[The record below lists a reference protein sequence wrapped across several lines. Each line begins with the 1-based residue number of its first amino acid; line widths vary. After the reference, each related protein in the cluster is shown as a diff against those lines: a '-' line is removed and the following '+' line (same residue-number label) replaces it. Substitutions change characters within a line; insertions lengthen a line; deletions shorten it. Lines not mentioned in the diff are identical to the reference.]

1 MDFKEIITWS
11 LRHWYLY
18 LVSLV
23 LCAAVGAAYYI
34 CMPRSYNVAASI
46 MLRQTDGRNTAQN
59 EMIDMMGLG
68 GGKITSDE
76 VEVLMS
82 YSLIQKVVEKLGL
95 TTVCEYKKN
104 GFWLNLYPASSF
116 SLVLPQ
122 DVSMPL
128 CADFRV
134 KNGEIHR
141 LKLLS
146 DDLDIEVGNVVSGV
160 PFTTPRGGM
169 RLVCN
174 TPDVPDGH
182 YRVSIVPEKKAVLKI
197 KNSLVVSRISR
208 ESKIIAVSM
217 TSQSP
222 ACAVDIINTLLFFY
236 NGQAVSD
243 KNLVAMQAEEFLDSR
258 LAVLSAQLDSAE
270 AELEDYKR
278 THLISNIDQ
287 SAGAY
292 RSYSDQYQ
300 RKVAEMDAEADVLD
314 FIRTQISKPENENTV
329 IPGNLGISDAALQR
343 LIIDY
348 NALIL
353 ERSKLLQ
360 TATPDN
366 PVVQQLTGQVQQRRS
381 AILEAIDKARLS
393 LQRMREHE
401 RSQQELYDE
410 RLGGL
415 PQQERRYQEMLRE
428 LKAKEKAYIYLVEKK
443 EGNAL
448 LLASGALPAK
458 IVDPAIVNPIPESP
472 RLRFVAAAVL
482 VFGFMLPL
490 LVFFIGLLKREFLG

>member
-11 LRHWYLY
+11 LKHWYLY
-18 LVSLV
+18 LISFV

-34 CMPRSYNVAASI
+34 YKPRSYNVSASL

-82 YSLIQKVVEKLGL
+82 YSLMQKVVDKLGL
-95 TTVCEYKKN
+95 STVRECKKN
-104 GFWLNLYPASSF
+104 GHWQNLYPDSSF
-116 SLVLPQ
+116 SLVLP
-122 DVSMPL
+122 DGADKPL
-128 CADFRV
+128 CADFRI
-134 KNGEIHR
+134 KDGQICR
-141 LKLLS
+141 LKLS
-146 DDLDIEVGNVVSGV
+146 GDKVDVNVGDVVSGT
-160 PFTTPRGGM
+160 PFDTPLGAVS
-169 RLVCN
+169 LVCN
-174 TPDVPDGH
+174 STDVPDGH
-182 YRVSIVPEKKAVLKI
+182 YRISILSENKMAMQIKSNLMVSKL
-197 KNSLVVSRISR
+197 SR
-208 ESKIIAVSM
+208 ESKIIAVSLVSE
-217 TSQSP
+217 TP

-243 KNLVAMQAEEFLDSR
+243 KNLVAMQAEEFLDGR
-258 LAVLSAQLDSAE
+258 IAVLSAQLDSAE

-278 THLISNIDQ
+278 THRISDIDQ

-292 RSYSDQYQ
+292 RNYSDQYQ

-314 FIRTQISKPENENTV
+314 FVRTQISKPENENTV

-343 LIIDY
+343 LIIEY
-348 NALIL
+348 NDLIL
-353 ERSKLLQ
+353 SRSKLMQ
-360 TATPDN
+360 TALPGN
-366 PVVQQLTGQVQQRRS
+366 PAVQQLTGQVQQTRS
-381 AILEAIDKARLS
+381 ALLEAIDKARLS

-448 LLASGALPAK
+448 LLASGALPAR
-458 IVDPAIVNPIPESP
+458 IIDPAIINPIPKSP
-472 RLRFVAAAVL
+472 RLRFVVAGVL
-482 VFGFMLPL
+482 ILGFMLPL
-490 LVFFIGLLKREFLG
+490 LVFFVGLLKREFLG